1 MHLIETY
8 AQVVY
13 EQGEK
18 KARVEDI
25 YGEANLLLDLLEY
38 IFFLN

>member
-1 MHLIETY
+1 LIETY

-13 EQGEK
+13 ELGEK

-25 YGEANLLLDLLEY
+25 YGEEIYSLTCWNIY
-38 IFFLN
+38 SSFC